1 MDLMMSSESFGS
13 SNNNENDGE
22 NSLRDGG
29 MILLN
34 EETGR
39 DSGAGGVLQDVLGEN
54 VSEDFCR
61 ARLEQAACYELL
73 N

>member
-1 MDLMMSSESFGS
+1 MSSESFGS

-54 VSEDFCR
+54 VSEDFSVHV
-61 ARLEQAACYELL
+61 
-73 N
+73 

>member
-1 MDLMMSSESFGS
+1 MSSESFGS

-54 VSEDFCR
+54 VSENFPVHV
-61 ARLEQAACYELL
+61 
-73 N
+73 

>member
-1 MDLMMSSESFGS
+1 MSSESFGS

-54 VSEDFCR
+54 VSEV
-61 ARLEQAACYELL
+61 LPVHV
-73 N
+73 